1 MSSSGKGK
9 AKASSQQSTLGSNGD
24 DWRLG
29 KKPATPNS
37 RGTTMTL
44 RKSHTANLER
54 SPTVFPTAKMSTF
67 ADAPSAEKRKI
78 LDEGDRRS
86 QEERAK
92 IDKRTPSRGGGSS
105 SNDKPDNVDSPPLA
119 HHGQKRT
126 DSEKKRGRARTARQ
140 VAAATPS
147 KIMKASPDR
156 DVSYIA

>member
-1 MSSSGKGK
+1 MASSGKGK
-9 AKASSQQSTLGSNGD
+9 GKASPKQSTLGSDGD

-29 KKPATPNS
+29 KKPATPNP

-44 RKSHTANLER
+44 RKTHAANLER
-54 SPTVFPTAKMSTF
+54 SPTVFPNAKMSTF
-67 ADAPSAEKRKI
+67 EDAPSAEKRKI

-92 IDKRTPSRGGGSS
+92 LDKRTPSRGGGSS
-105 SNDKPDNVDSPPLA
+105 SNDKPDEVDSPPLA

-126 DSEKKRGRARTARQ
+126 DSEKKRGRERTRRQ

-147 KIMKASPDR
+147 KIMKAAPDR
-156 DVSYIA
+156 DISYIA

>member
-9 AKASSQQSTLGSNGD
+9 DKASSKQSTLGSNGD

-29 KKPATPNS
+29 KKPATPKS

-92 IDKRTPSRGGGSS
+92 LDMRTPSRGGGSS
-105 SNDKPDNVDSPPLA
+105 SNDKPDEVDSPPLA
-119 HHGQKRT
+119 HHGC
-126 DSEKKRGRARTARQ
+126 GRARTARQ

>member
-92 IDKRTPSRGGGSS
+92 LDKCTPSRGGGSS

-126 DSEKKRGRARTARQ
+126 DSEKKGGRARTARQ